1 MQQATNHR
9 RGPFLALAIAG
20 IFLATLTATDTS
32 AKAAGMISEEE
43 LAQEEEDMRTAVAL
57 IEAGQFGDAI
67 TPLMNIYNGI
77 GAGANALNYL
87 GYAHRQLGHH
97 DLSLQFY
104 EEALELDPEHLQ
116 AHEYLGELYVQT
128 GQLDDAAAQ
137 LETLTK
143 LCGACAESEQLAAAI
158 SQAQAGEQHSALGTT
173 W

>member
-9 RGPFLALAIAG
+9 RVRYLALAIAG
-20 IFLATLTATDTS
+20 IFLVTLTATDTS
-32 AKAAGMISEEE
+32 TKAAASISKEE
-43 LAQEEEDMRTAVAL
+43 LAQEEEDMKTAVTL

-67 TPLMNIYNGI
+67 TRLMNIYNGI
-77 GAGANALNYL
+77 GAGADALNYL

-128 GQLDDAAAQ
+128 GQLDDAATQ

-143 LCGACAESEQLAAAI
+143 LCGACDESEQLAEAI
-158 SQAQAGEQHSALGTT
+158 SQAQAGEQHSALGTN